1 MEALSVEIDGEV
13 HKLNGNEEESNG
25 LWELMAQLLNGGGDI
40 VVDGRI
46 GDVHVAYRCTRSML
60 PPARYAP
67 DRKRD
72 WLLVL
77 RPPVCHQLGRQ
88 SKP

>member
-60 PPARYAP
+60 PPGS
-67 DRKRD
+67 
-72 WLLVL
+72 
-77 RPPVCHQLGRQ
+77 VCTR
-88 SKP
+88 